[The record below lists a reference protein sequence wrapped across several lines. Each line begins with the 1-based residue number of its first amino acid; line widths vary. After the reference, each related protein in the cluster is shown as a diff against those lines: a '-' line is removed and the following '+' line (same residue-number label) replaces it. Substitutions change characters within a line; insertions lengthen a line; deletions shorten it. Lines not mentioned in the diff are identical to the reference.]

1 MTIQQGKIGAKLN
14 IDSTCDAIV
23 FFLLK
28 AKILMFLFQYR
39 KKVVRNGSKS
49 ISKQGIG

>member
-23 FFLLK
+23 FFILK
-28 AKILMFLFQYR
+28 AEIPKALLLITHEGD
-39 KKVVRNGSKS
+39 KKRF
-49 ISKQGIG
+49 